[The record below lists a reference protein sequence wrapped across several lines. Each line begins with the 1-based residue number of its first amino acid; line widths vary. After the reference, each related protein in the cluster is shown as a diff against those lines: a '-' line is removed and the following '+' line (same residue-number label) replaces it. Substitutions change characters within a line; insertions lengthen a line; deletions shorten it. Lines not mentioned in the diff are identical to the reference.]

1 MRLKLL
7 LLILFTLPLLLGCGL
22 KLPPL
27 PPEPPK
33 PPPVVEP
40 PPIVE
45 PSLPS
50 PICAIGQTYGC
61 YHNPGEGWLYA
72 CPVYDAVGGII
83 GVLNVTDPSTCP
95 KKPEPPPV
103 TPPPISSAPLI
114 ADEDLQLVPGDV
126 RKLTWGLTSA
136 AVGRWRSFH
145 PEAWRADG
153 ACLVNGPA
161 GIDAAF
167 QGVAN
172 ELLRTGVVAGQSI
185 DKDGKRSDCIFV
197 NRPATDPK
205 VISYEYEETHLFDY
219 SRGCVATGSSAIKHM
234 YVRGAV
240 EPVSPPPVTPPPSTT
255 CTIPLNGTAQL
266 TVYFLQPR
274 ILDFTPKI
282 LNASRCALPAV
293 DYAGRQ
299 SCPVCNEGCAQRS
312 ACEQSLIGGKRI
324 SYSIES
330 PTLKAYDEGSWKARI
345 AGVGEGDFTACYP
358 NGQVCAKFHII
369 CTADTGCHKE

>member
-27 PPEPPK
+27 PPEPLK
-33 PPPVVEP
+33 P

-45 PSLPS
+45 PPLSS
-50 PICAIGQTYGC
+50 PVCAVGQTYGC

-72 CPVYDAVGGII
+72 CPVYDAAGGVI

-103 TPPPISSAPLI
+103 SPPPISSAPLI
-114 ADEDLQLVPGDV
+114 ADEDLQLVPGDTQ
-126 RKLTWGLTSA
+126 KLTWSLTSA
-136 AVGRWRSFH
+136 AIERWRSKH
-145 PEAWRADG
+145 PEAWRLDG
-153 ACLVNGPA
+153 ACLINGPA

-167 QGVAN
+167 QAIADELFSAGVI
-172 ELLRTGVVAGQSI
+172 AGQSI
-185 DKDGKRSDCIFV
+185 DKDGKRSDAIFV
-197 NRPATDPK
+197 NRSGT
-205 VISYEYEETHLFDY
+205 SEYEETHLFDY

-240 EPVSPPPVTPPPSTT
+240 EPVSPPTPPTPPPSTTT

-266 TVYFLQPR
+266 AVYFLQPR

-312 ACEQSLIGGKRI
+312 VCEQSLIGGKRI
-324 SYSIES
+324 SFGMES
-330 PTLKAYDEGSWKARI
+330 PTLKAYDEDSWKARI

-358 NGQVCAKFHII
+358 NGQVCVKFHIT